1 MQQGQSPAIPLCES
15 SPCDYLPKDFCLA
28 KSYYQG
34 VNYRDHISK
43 FFLLQ
48 CGTKVLTVLFG
59 KIAHFQEK
67 VILLTEHRK
76 TVPNIYL
83 SNTLLKSP
91 KSELEGEHII
101 TQENLQLERANYSE
115 DSVYYGMCLFE
126 FNLHQLHKSLLY
138 WSSKCQLI
146 YCITLQMNILSNHY
160 VHI

>member
-43 FFLLQ
+43 FFIVVWDKSFDCFIWQNCTLL
-48 CGTKVLTVLFG
+48 G
-59 KIAHFQEK
+59 KSHPSNRTQENCAQ
-67 VILLTEHRK
+67 H
-76 TVPNIYL
+76 L
-83 SNTLLKSP
+83 SNTLLKSA

-126 FNLHQLHKSLLY
+126 FNLHQLHKSLLD